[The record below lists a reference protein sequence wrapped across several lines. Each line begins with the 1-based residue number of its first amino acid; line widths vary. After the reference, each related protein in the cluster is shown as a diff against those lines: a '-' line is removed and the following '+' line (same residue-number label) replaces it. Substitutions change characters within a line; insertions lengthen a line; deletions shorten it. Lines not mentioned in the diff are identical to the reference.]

1 MKFDVNT
8 AITVLSNC
16 GCDDEALFLAKKNEF
31 HTVYLRILIE
41 KKSDFEGAVAYI
53 KSARPP
59 DLRHSHLAFPDAE
72 TALQLF
78 GRSLLDHVPAQA
90 CALITTLCI
99 DYQPLPDDDT
109 PVPPTPATTPVP
121 TTTVTPSDRSAPTTP
136 VLPAPLGSLT
146 PQPPLGALTPQPPLS
161 SLRQHIRYSLR
172 SRRSLKASVSLS
184 AAAPALLATLG
195 ESAITPVYGNPSQYI
210 PLFAGHIELLQQFL
224 EQVTQRAQPCDTSTW
239 NTLLEL
245 QLREEKAAQ
254 GEVKARAHEKVMKT
268 LTQPEAQYDKEEA
281 LVLVQSYEHQEGQL
295 FLYKEMGMY
304 SLLLQHYLA
313 MKDFPAI
320 VSLCQEMQSGADN
333 LWIELLMVIARA
345 ETVDLPLLQQI
356 LNYIERNQVLP
367 ILYALQILSQNER
380 VTVSM
385 VQQFITRSLQK
396 ERGIIQTVR
405 LGVRREA

>member
-121 TTTVTPSDRSAPTTP
+121 TTFTPSDRSAPTTP
-136 VLPAPLGSLT
+136 VLPAA
-146 PQPPLGALTPQPPLS
+146 PLGALTPQPPLS

-254 GEVKARAHEKVMKT
+254 GEAKARAHEKVMKT

-333 LWIELLMVIARA
+333 LWIELLMVLARA

-396 ERGIIQTVR
+396 ERGIIQTVA
-405 LGVRREA
+405 VSVEREA